1 MTVDAPPAPDP
12 WRRIALEPPRAW
24 GETPV
29 SGALRVELADF
40 HVEERLGFAPD
51 GGEAHRL
58 LLVEKIGANT
68 LFVVRS
74 LAVRAGKP
82 AADIGFAGQK
92 DRRAVARQW
101 FSVPASRDTASFLG
115 YSGDGFR
122 VLAEHPHSRKLR
134 RGALAGNRFH
144 IRVRGLQG
152 DAHAI
157 DARVAHVVSAGVPN
171 YYGLQRFGRDG
182 ANLGRVRQ
190 WLESGRLPRSR
201 EPRAFLL
208 SSARSL
214 RVQCR
219 ARGTRCRQQLEPP
232 AAGRGR
238 EPGRQPVDLHGGKPR
253 RRAAPAAHRGRR
265 RADRAAV
272 RRGWRAA
279 RRRGRARR
287 GSGACRRRADP
298 GTSRRGRH
306 ARREARAGAAAGQF
320 PAPARRRRAGTRV
333 RAPARRV
340 RDERGAR
347 TPRRARAGAR
357 RRRGLRAKEAR
368 RARRSRRPRG
378 ARSRTR

>member
-1 MTVDAPPAPDP
+1 MAVDSPPAPDP
-12 WRRIALEPPRAW
+12 WRSIALEPPRAW

-152 DAHAI
+152 DARAI
-157 DARVAHVVSAGVPN
+157 DARVAHVVAAGVPN

-214 RVQCR
+214 AFNAVLAARVAASSWNRLLPGEVVNLAGSQSIFTAENPDEGLHRRLTEGDVAPTGPLCGAGGVLPGGEA
-219 ARGTRCRQQLEPP
+219 ARVE
-232 AAGRGR
+232 AAALAGVAPIPGLLAAVGMRG
-238 EPGRQPVDLHGGKPR
+238 E
-253 RRAAPAAHRGRR
+253 RRALVLRPGNFRHRLD
-265 RADRAAV
+265 ADV
-272 RRGWRAA
+272 L
-279 RRRGRARR
+279 
-287 GSGACRRRADP
+287 
-298 GTSRRGRH
+298 
-306 ARREARAGAAAGQF
+306 ELEF
-320 PAPARRRRAGTRV
+320 
-333 RAPARRV
+333 
-340 RDERGAR
+340 E
-347 TPRRARAGAR
+347 
-357 RRRGLRAKEAR
+357 L
-368 RARRSRRPRG
+368 PRG
-378 ARSRTR
+378 AFATSVVRELLDVRVPEPAGD